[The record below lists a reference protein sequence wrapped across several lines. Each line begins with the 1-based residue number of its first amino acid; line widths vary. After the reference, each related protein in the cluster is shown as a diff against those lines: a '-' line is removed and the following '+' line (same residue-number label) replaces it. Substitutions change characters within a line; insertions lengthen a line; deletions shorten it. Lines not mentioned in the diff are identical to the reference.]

1 MKIRTIHREKP
12 EALLWPILVLTVSLL
27 ILSLTSCTVLEQVK
41 ATTEALN
48 EVAGTLKDTVKAIDA
63 DQSGTIEPQEGID
76 WVTGGGLAGLIA
88 VIGGIYLRWKSSVT
102 KKDIHARI
110 DRVATGIGK

>member
-1 MKIRTIHREKP
+1 MNINGVRKKAEIGVLIWLVLAATA
-12 EALLWPILVLTVSLL
+12 ALLV
-27 ILSLTSCTVLEQVK
+27 LSLASCTMLEQVK
-41 ATTEALN
+41 ATTAALN

-88 VIGGIYLRWKSSVT
+88 VIGGIYLRWKSSAT

-110 DRVATGIGK
+110 DRVANGGK

>member
-1 MKIRTIHREKP
+1 MKIHTIHREKP
-12 EALLWPILVLTVSLL
+12 GVLLWPILALTAVLLA
-27 ILSLTSCTVLEQVK
+27 LSLTSCTMLEQVK
-41 ATTEALN
+41 ATTAALN
-48 EVAGTLKDTVKAIDA
+48 EVATTLQDTVKAIDK

-102 KKDIHARI
+102 KRDIHARI
-110 DRVATGIGK
+110 DRVANGGK

>member
-12 EALLWPILVLTVSLL
+12 EALLWPILALAAILLVLA
-27 ILSLTSCTVLEQVK
+27 LSSCTVLEQVK
-41 ATTEALN
+41 ATTAALN

-88 VIGGIYLRWKSSVT
+88 VISGIYLRWKSSVT

-110 DRVATGIGK
+110 DRVANGGK